1 MSLFVVDATV
11 VAKWFIPETLSREAR
26 SLLDPH
32 HDLACPDLLWP
43 EIGRVLWKKTRRS
56 ELTPREAVRILRAVD
71 ECPLA
76 VFPSELVVEGALEI
90 AIRTGRNINDC
101 VYVALAVALEGRLAT
116 ADERLVR
123 SLAGTPLSSYVAWV
137 GAAGA
142 QNP

>member
-11 VAKWFIPETLSREAR
+11 VAKWFIPEALSREAR
-26 SLLDPH
+26 NLLDPH

-76 VFPSELVVEGALEI
+76 VFPSELLVEGALEI
-90 AIRTGRNINDC
+90 IQVR
-101 VYVALAVALEGRLAT
+101 
-116 ADERLVR
+116 ADVDPAGERLR
-123 SLAGTPLSSYVAWV
+123 GTSERRERRQRQVHFGDRPGGAVVAHL
-137 GAAGA
+137 
-142 QNP
+142 